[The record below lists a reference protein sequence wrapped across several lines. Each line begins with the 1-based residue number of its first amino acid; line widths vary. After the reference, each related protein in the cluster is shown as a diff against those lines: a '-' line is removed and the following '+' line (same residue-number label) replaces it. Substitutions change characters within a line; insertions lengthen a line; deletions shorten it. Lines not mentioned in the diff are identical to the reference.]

1 MRLSRLEPTLGLSR
15 RRVMASQHR
24 TSHQGRELKS
34 QQVATMLASAIAS
47 ARGPAARLAARSVC
61 TAVPMEEQMSVI
73 LKEKLSASKVEI
85 EDTSGGA

>member
-1 MRLSRLEPTLGLSR
+1 MGLDDMRLSRLEPTLGLSR

-34 QQVATMLASAIAS
+34 QQVAIAS

>member
-1 MRLSRLEPTLGLSR
+1 
-15 RRVMASQHR
+15 
-24 TSHQGRELKS
+24 
-34 QQVATMLASAIAS
+34 
-47 ARGPAARLAARSVC
+47 VC